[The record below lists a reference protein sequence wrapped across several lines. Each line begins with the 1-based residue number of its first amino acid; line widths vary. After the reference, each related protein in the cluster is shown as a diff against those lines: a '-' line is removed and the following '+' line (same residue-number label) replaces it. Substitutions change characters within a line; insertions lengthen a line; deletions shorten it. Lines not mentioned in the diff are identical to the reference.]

1 MLKKIRAL
9 VCFLVC
15 LLVYLLTV
23 VFIPLVKQIHQNE
36 VGAVNPVDLNRLMW
50 LGAGAGSKG
59 IVGGIVKGFLPQ
71 VGITPDIVAAGI
83 GFWLAQQG
91 GERMGVFGE
100 GMLIAAI
107 GQLVRQPIESIF
119 GQIGKPPA
127 PTPEAT
133 AAAAA
138 KTSNQG
144 SPEESADAY
153 LAAAYGIT

>member
-1 MLKKIRAL
+1 MKD
-9 VCFLVC
+9 
-15 LLVYLLTV
+15 
-23 VFIPLVKQIHQNE
+23 
-36 VGAVNPVDLNRLMW
+36 NPVDLNRLMW

-59 IVGGIVKGFLPQ
+59 IVAGMVSGFAPQ
-71 VGITPDIVAAGI
+71 VGVTPDVIGLFL
-83 GFWLAQQG
+83 GFWLSQQG
-91 GERMGVFGE
+91 GRWMGPFGE
-100 GMLIAAI
+100 GMLIAAL